1 MAITNVLRPIGPTTG
16 ITVSGSS
23 STAVTI
29 SPLGNNQMDYCAFL
43 NTAATPVTI
52 NIYPVVGGVGTAGA
66 AIVPSGTPTNTV
78 VLGINMQMPMVI
90 AVPPVFSITTIGTS
104 GTLFVTPVG
113 DQS

>member
-1 MAITNVLRPIGPTTG
+1 MSNTNVLRYVGPTTV
-16 ITVSGSS
+16 ISISGTA

-29 SPLGNNQMDYCAFL
+29 SPSGNNQMDYCAFL
-43 NTAATPVTI
+43 NPTANIVTI
-52 NIYPVVGGVGTAGA
+52 NIVPVVGGVGSAGA
-66 AIVPSGTPTNTV
+66 ATAASGTTNQI